1 MDTNIWKFL
10 TSVVCNSSVQDAFKM
25 KLAAHLWLPFIGH
38 PQSDVVLFENI
49 YFGIYKYLVIEWNN
63 RTSIMTQLH
72 SMML

>member
-1 MDTNIWKFL
+1 MKF
-10 TSVVCNSSVQDAFKM
+10 
-25 KLAAHLWLPFIGH
+25 AAHLWLPFIGH

-63 RTSIMTQLH
+63 KTSIMTQLH